1 MAGIHILLVVS
12 QIPSLIWHFVRAE
25 INLESKEDTD
35 DSAVGKAEDPEF
47 PILCN
52 IQN

>member
-25 INLESKEDTD
+25 INLEGKEDTD